1 MPSRSFRCRFRK
13 RPAVG
18 RWAAILSA
26 LCLALLAPKMAHAAA
41 PMCDPAGMSVVAP
54 IPALPSIT
62 GELTAQKSCE
72 SPLQDEMN
80 VGRSH
85 DDKPLA
91 PTVPYVPERIV
102 AAVPTL
108 PRLAGRLVERP
119 EAAFAPSLPGYGR
132 DVYRPP
138 RAD

>member
-1 MPSRSFRCRFRK
+1 MMPRSFRSRFRK
-13 RPAVG
+13 RPDMG
-18 RWAAILSA
+18 RWAAILCA
-26 LCLALLAPKMAHAAA
+26 LCVALLAPKLALAAA

-62 GELTAQKSCE
+62 GEWTAQKSCE

-91 PTVPYVPERIV
+91 PTVPDVPERIV
-102 AAVPTL
+102 AAIPSL

-119 EAAFAPSLPGYGR
+119 EAALAPSLPGHARG
-132 DVYRPP
+132 VYRPP
-138 RAD
+138 RAG